1 MNEAVIAEYAD
12 AMEQGDEFPP
22 ILVFY
27 DEARNEFILA
37 DGFHRY
43 AAHMRAKPNDP
54 ILAEQRIGTVEDAF
68 WASLA
73 ANQSHGLRRTNADKR
88 NVIKRALLYPGG
100 YKMSNRQISNHVGV
114 DDKTVAVVRFELE
127 AGAEIPH
134 LTTRE
139 GLDGKSYPSTV
150 KEICKEVKSSSPE
163 SCSNCLN
170 FMDSSGE
177 CLVDGSQRT
186 PWTQACEEFEMIPLE
201 PERRE
206 LENIP
211 DFPDKYEE
219 VELNKGPKNK
229 NPVRYKPRN
238 TVCVDIPLDNP
249 QMAAAE
255 LRSRLGEEYL
265 EECIIASSVLLRT
278 THDDDPFP
286 NL

>member
-43 AAHMRAKPNDP
+43 AAHMRARPNDP

-88 NVIKRALLYPGG
+88 NVIKRALLHSKG
-100 YKMSNRQISNHVGV
+100 YEMSDRHIAKYLGV
-114 DDKTVAVVRFELE
+114 DHKTVSATRYEIE
-127 AGAEIPH
+127 SGGEIPH
-134 LTTRE
+134 LNFRE
-139 GLDGKSYPSTV
+139 GLDGKSYPLIT
-150 KEICKEVKSSSPE
+150 KEICKEVKPSSPE

-170 FMDSSGE
+170 FMDSQGE

-186 PWTQACEEFEMIPLE
+186 PWTQACEEFEMIPPE
-201 PERRE
+201 PERRD

-211 DFPDKYEE
+211 DFPDEYEE
-219 VELNKGPKNK
+219 VELNKEPKNK

-255 LRSRLGEEYL
+255 LRSVFSDDYL
-265 EECIIASSVLLRT
+265 EECFIAVRT
-278 THDDDPFP
+278 LSRMSHDDDPFP